1 MPIFYKKIFISSFLF
16 ALIFLTS
23 ACTKMN
29 NSEPFSFYKTFVN
42 PDYVEVEFEDF
53 SEDISISDEKVDLES
68 VPEGGLEWGI

>member
-1 MPIFYKKIFISSFLF
+1 MQIFYKKIFISSFLF
-16 ALIFLTS
+16 VLIFLTS

-42 PDYVEVEFEDF
+42 PDYVEVKFEDY

-68 VPEGGLEWGI
+68 VPEGGLE

>member
-1 MPIFYKKIFISSFLF
+1 MPTFYKKIFISSFLF

-42 PDYVEVEFEDF
+42 PDYVEVKFEDY

-68 VPEGGLEWGI
+68 VPEGGLE

>member
-1 MPIFYKKIFISSFLF
+1 MPIFSKKIFISSFLF

-29 NSEPFSFYKTFVN
+29 NGEPFSFYKTFVN
-42 PDYVEVEFEDF
+42 PDYVEVEFEDY

-68 VPEGGLEWGI
+68 VPEGGLE